1 MEILSVIKHFLADS
15 TLQVKFHAYV
25 LDIDN
30 LEPMHKQTLNNINEI
45 YELFPDKTSI
55 TRDEYRVFIQD
66 KFPSKDLTDHIDV
79 IQSAINQNIG
89 VEITKQLLESLIE
102 RQMATKLMAC
112 SSSIVSNQKSGGLA
126 DKAEA
131 ILQDYH
137 EMVSKADRPDQLAD
151 CDMSFEDAIIFR
163 ASDSGIQWPLP
174 KLTKYLGGV
183 EPCLGLVI
191 ARPDKG
197 KTSFIMNCLAYWAHQ
212 LRGRPDQ
219 LLYCN
224 NEEGIIGLKAR
235 FGVSLLGCETEW
247 AELNPKRFGQE
258 VNKKNGSC
266 VRFHGG
272 VKNVRDVE
280 VLLKRYNPVVTIL
293 DQLPKFFIPGS
304 KLEGPQAIAKVYEW
318 FRGKSQE
325 YSTLMLGVAQAGATA
340 DNKQWVNDMDIN
352 ASKTDVPGELD
363 IGIGIGAVKDPG
375 MEDIRFFNIFKNKM
389 KYGRKGRTEATFSPT
404 TCRYKEK

>member
-1 MEILSVIKHFLADS
+1 MEILSVIKHFLSDS
-15 TLQVKFHAYV
+15 TMQVKFHNYV
-25 LDIDN
+25 MGIDN
-30 LEPMHKQTLNNINEI
+30 LEPMHKQTLGNINEI

-55 TRDEYRVFIQD
+55 TRDEYRVFVQD
-66 KFPSKDLTDHIDV
+66 KFPSKDLTDYMDV
-79 IQSAINQNIG
+79 IQSAINQNIDSN
-89 VEITKQLLESLIE
+89 ITQKLLESLIE
-102 RQMATKLMAC
+102 RQVATKSMAIA
-112 SSSIVSNQKSGGLA
+112 STIVSNQKSGGW
-126 DKAEA
+126 AEKTEA
-131 ILQDYH
+131 LLQEYH
-137 EMVSKADRPDQLAD
+137 ELVSSADRPDQLQD

-163 ASDSGIQWPLP
+163 STDSGIQWPLP

-183 EPCLGLVI
+183 EPALGLVI

-212 LRGRPDQ
+212 LRGREDQ

-235 FGVSLLGCETEW
+235 FGVSLLGVETEW
-247 AELNPKRFGQE
+247 AELNPKKFGQE
-258 VNKKNGSC
+258 VAKKNGNC

-325 YSTLMLGVAQAGATA
+325 YSTLMLGVAQAGASA
-340 DNKQWVNDMDIN
+340 DNKQWITDMDIN

-363 IGIGIGAVKDPG
+363 FGLGIGFVNDKG
-375 MEDIRFFNIFKNKM
+375 MEDIRFFNIFKNKL
-389 KYGRKGRTEATFSPT
+389 KYGRKGRTEAAFSPT